1 MKYLLLSILLFSTYN
16 VFSFQNP
23 PENNSSQYADFLY
36 TSFSAYNKTSDGWF
50 IKPFGGISVWYL
62 SAQAPFQNI
71 NYPIIGGLEFG
82 GNEKALSYMLFASFH
97 AQFAQKDFNIYPLF
111 VNLDLKYSL
120 LNAFSMPSKTYD
132 VFAMAGVSL
141 NYSKFSDTG
150 YSGIVGYELKIEK
163 DYSPG
168 ANLGVGGSVSFFNI
182 SVSLVFEYSYA
193 NSTFYAGNFDKLKIA
208 TGYYDC
214 SILLSYKFSHNPNKN
229 LCPAY
234 R

>member
-16 VFSFQNP
+16 VFSVKNYP
-23 PENNSSQYADFLY
+23 IDNSPQYTDLSN
-36 TSFSAYNKTSDGWF
+36 TSSPFSKKKSEGWF
-50 IKPFGGISVWYL
+50 IEPFGGIAVWYL

-71 NYPIIGGLEFG
+71 NYPIIGGLGFG
-82 GNEKALSYMLFASFH
+82 KNEKALSYMLFASFKT
-97 AQFAQKDFNIYPLF
+97 QFANKDFNLYPLF

-120 LNAFSMPSKTYD
+120 LNALSMPNKTYD
-132 VFAMAGVSL
+132 VFAMAGVSF

-150 YSGIVGYELKIEK
+150 YSGIVDYEHKLEK

-168 ANLGVGGSVSFFNI
+168 ANLGIGASVSFFNI

-193 NSTFYAGNFDKLKIA
+193 NSSFYAGNFDKLNIA
-208 TGYYDC
+208 TGFYDC
-214 SILLSYKFSHNPNKN
+214 SILLSYKFSSDPMKN
-229 LCPAY
+229 VCPAY